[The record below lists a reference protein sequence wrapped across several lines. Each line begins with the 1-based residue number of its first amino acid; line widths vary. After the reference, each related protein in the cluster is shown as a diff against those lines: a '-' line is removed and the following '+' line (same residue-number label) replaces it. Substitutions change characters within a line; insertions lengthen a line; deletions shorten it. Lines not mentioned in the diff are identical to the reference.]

1 MKKNYF
7 LTLFLTLFCSTIFLG
22 QGKETFDK
30 SSITGSY
37 ADGSFVGENSITWSY
52 IASRDANGDTNNS
65 GISLPALMLRRSS
78 DDSKVTSS
86 IISGGIGDFSV
97 KLYKGFTGGG
107 NRQVELFVNGVS
119 KGTSTPFDDFNE
131 HVFTVSGINI
141 TGDVVIE
148 LKNITSKQVIVDD
161 ITWTAP
167 STEPFLSIS
176 SPTESTVYKTT
187 MVDVTINVSNFIVSA
202 DNGSGASDNSGDG
215 YIKASLETI
224 GGSTEITNFYT
235 TTLPSIE
242 VVPGSSYTLTLEL
255 VDNSGAAL
263 SPAISESVSFSADF
277 ACDLSLEEIATNCDT
292 ETVGTDTYSA
302 TIAFTGG
309 NTGATYTITAPT
321 GVVVGGDN
329 PDTVETGTITFSNI
343 SEGVDADITIVGNS
357 QSTCDL
363 SRTLYSPT
371 CVPAATCPAV
381 GAIIITEIM
390 QNPAAVGDDKGEYF
404 EVYNTTSSSID
415 LLGWILKD
423 TSSSSEIHTIASSVV
438 VPANGYAVLGVKSDI
453 STNGSVTVNYEYGA
467 GYFLGNGAD
476 DIVLEC
482 GGNTIDQVDWDGGT
496 EFPDPTGK
504 SMELATNKY
513 SATDNDNGANW
524 AEATSEIVSGGD
536 LGTPGK
542 ANDFV
547 LSLDGNSILGFA
559 TYPNPITSKSFTI
572 SSSSSDLKEI
582 SIFNVIGKKVFTSS
596 FSGAKKSLDVS
607 SINAGVYILKVI
619 EAGKIATKKLVIR

>member
-7 LTLFLTLFCSTIFLG
+7 FTLLLTLFCSTILLG

-30 SSITGSY
+30 SSITTSY

-52 IASRDANGDTNNS
+52 IASRDANGDNNNS

-86 IISGGIGDFSV
+86 TISGGIGDFSV

-187 MVDVTINVSNFIVSA
+187 MVDVTINVSNFTVSA
-202 DNGSGASDNSGDG
+202 DNGSGVSDNSGDG

-277 ACDLSLEEIATNCDT
+277 GCDLSLEEIATTCDT
-292 ETVGTDTYSA
+292 ETAGTDTYSA

-309 NTGATYTITAPT
+309 NTGATYTITAPS

-363 SRTLYSPT
+363 SRTLSSPT

-390 QNPAAVGDDKGEYF
+390 QNPSFVGDNDGEYF

-438 VPANGYAVLGVKSDI
+438 VPANGYAVLGVKSDVSI
-453 STNGSVTVNYEYGA
+453 NGGVTVNYEYGA

-482 GGNTIDQVDWDGGT
+482 GGTAIDQVDWDGGT
-496 EFPDPTGK
+496 EFPDPNGK

-513 SATDNDNGANW
+513 SATDNDDGANW

-536 LGTPGK
+536 LGTPGI

-547 LSLDGNSILGFA
+547 LSLERNAILGFA
-559 TYPNPITSKSFTI
+559 TYPNPITNHQFTVTSSNSSK
-572 SSSSSDLKEI
+572 KEI
-582 SIFNVIGKKVFTSS
+582 AIYNLLGKQVLLTTINGTKATIDVANVT
-596 FSGAKKSLDVS
+596 
-607 SINAGVYILKVI
+607 AGIYILKVT
-619 EAGKIATKKLVIR
+619 ENDKIATRKLVIK